1 MIFAAVLADV
11 AEMPRSALLPINW
24 EAQADSHLPALL
36 SRGTFVFKGIGEPLE
51 LSLILAFTD
60 LSVSRRAMPLVEGLL
75 AAAANE
81 DSGVILSMAPL
92 VLARLLGR
100 VSLASLSRGIFL
112 V

>member
-11 AEMPRSALLPINW
+11 AEMPRSALLPIDG

-36 SRGTFVFKGIGEPLE
+36 SRGAFVFEGIGEPLE
-51 LSLILAFTD
+51 LSLILAFAD
-60 LSVSRRAMPLVEGLL
+60 LSVSRRAMPPVEGLL
-75 AAAANE
+75 AAAAHE

-100 VSLASLSRGIFL
+100 VPLASLSRGIFL